1 MKKKADEADI
11 LLKSIIEGIFEKKG
25 QNVLKIDLRKLE
37 NRITDYFVIC
47 HAASTTQVS
56 SIADSVDDATRKA
69 GLKPL
74 HIEGQDNSFWVLIDY
89 GIVVVHIFLEEYR
102 NFYNLETLWSD
113 AAIEALE
120 DDYKKG

>member
-11 LLKSIIEGIFEKKG
+11 LLKSILKGIFEKKG
-25 QNVLKIDLRKLE
+25 LNVLKIDLRKLE
-37 NRITDYFVIC
+37 HRITDFFVIC
-47 HAASTTQVS
+47 HGNSTTQVS
-56 SIADSVDDATRKA
+56 SIADAVDDSTRKD
-69 GLKPL
+69 GFKPL

-89 GIVVVHIFLEEYR
+89 GSVVVHIFLEEYR

-120 DDYKKG
+120 DRL